1 MSRRSVNLR
10 VVLNSAVLLVAAIAA
25 HTFACGTFI
34 PALPFAIG
42 SLLIIG
48 LVAALSISELR
59 GPGLA
64 LVVILVQAGT
74 HFLLGS
80 GRMGMPAPMCGGS
93 TKTFLLPMGPMMN
106 PLSMVGMHILS
117 GAASYLFI
125 RKSEKF
131 WNFAGYF
138 LLTFFAPRTAFC
150 VTAETSVGPQSRL
163 EITVLATRIQSYLTE
178 AVSRLT
184 APPVSTVKI

>member
-48 LVAALSISELR
+48 LVTALSISELQ
-59 GPGLA
+59 GPALA
-64 LVVILVQAGT
+64 LIVILVQAST

-80 GRMGMPAPMCGGS
+80 GRMGMPAPMCGGKMQ
-93 TKTFLLPMGPMMN
+93 TYLLPMGPMMN
-106 PLSMVGMHILS
+106 PLSMVGVHILF
-117 GAASYLFI
+117 GAASYFYI

-131 WNFAGYF
+131 WNFAGF
-138 LLTFFAPRTAFC
+138 CLIQLFVPRAVLG
-150 VTAETSVGPQSRL
+150 VTAGTLVAQQSRL
-163 EITVLATRIQSYLTE
+163 EITTLVTRVQSYLTE
-178 AVSRLT
+178 AVSRLA
-184 APPVSTVKI
+184 APPMNLQFS